1 MPFWES
7 QQVLTAYQW
16 IFRAVV
22 VFTWLFVMT
31 KLMGQREI
39 GRLTLF
45 DFVIAITIG
54 SVSAGSL
61 GNSQT
66 DLNGVL
72 LTTGTLALLNI
83 IIAVLALK
91 SLTFRR
97 IVQGEPL
104 VLIQNGK
111 LLEDTMRKARI
122 NVDDLLMGLRRNKVP
137 NLSDVEFA
145 VLEPNGKISVIPKSQ
160 SRNVKPKDLNIDTNY
175 EGFPTVVIEDGNIL
189 KDNLQENNLD
199 VDWLKGELENQGV
212 EDKDKVLAAMLDT
225 QGRLYISKKNQKNEE
240 LIH

>member
-7 QQVLTAYQW
+7 QQALTAYQW
-16 IFRAVV
+16 IIRAVV
-22 VFTWLFVMT
+22 VFIWLFVMT

-91 SLTFRR
+91 SLSFRR
-97 IVQGEPL
+97 IMQGEPL

-160 SRNVKPKDLNIDTNY
+160 SRNLKPKDLNIDTNY

-199 VDWLKGELENQGV
+199 VEWLEEELEKQGV
-212 EDKDKVLAAMLDT
+212 EDKDNILAAMLDT